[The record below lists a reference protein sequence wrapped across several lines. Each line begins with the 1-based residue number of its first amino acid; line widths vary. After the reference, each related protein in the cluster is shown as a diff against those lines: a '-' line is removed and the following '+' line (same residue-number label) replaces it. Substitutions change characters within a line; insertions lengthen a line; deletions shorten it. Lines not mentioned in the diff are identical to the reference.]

1 MLPHCWPFPH
11 FAPHLNNF
19 SLFFSS
25 SFLLSLRLSRK
36 DGEKSLEGWG
46 GDGKRGKE
54 SEPGCFMGVTTEQT
68 HPRKMPTLRFPTIEN
83 TQGVDLEI
91 HFSHSANMYYG
102 DESQLITAP
111 TPPNP
116 TLSPLA
122 MPAPLPDPSTSIT
135 TPRRFQTLRSPPPP
149 PPRPP
154 SCDPRFALQPPER
167 LWLKQRRAKPFSYSG
182 EEVFNPKRREKERG
196 EKLVLVTSFG
206 WW

>member
-1 MLPHCWPFPH
+1 MRTPSIVSLITSGAEPLCCLTAGRFLTSPPTSTTSLSFFP
-11 FAPHLNNF
+11 L
-19 SLFFSS
+19 L
-25 SFLLSLRLSRK
+25 FLLSLRLSRK

-46 GDGKRGKE
+46 GDGKRGNE

-149 PPRPP
+149 PPSAPCPVIPALLCSPP
-154 SCDPRFALQPPER
+154 N
-167 LWLKQRRAKPFSYSG
+167 G
-182 EEVFNPKRREKERG
+182 
-196 EKLVLVTSFG
+196 FG
-206 WW
+206 